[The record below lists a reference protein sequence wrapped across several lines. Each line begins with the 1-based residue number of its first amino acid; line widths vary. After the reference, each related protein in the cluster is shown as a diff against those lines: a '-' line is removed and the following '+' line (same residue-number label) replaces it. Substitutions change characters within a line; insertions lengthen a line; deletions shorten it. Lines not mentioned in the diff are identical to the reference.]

1 MVKNHLKRIATP
13 KTWSILRKVNTYI
26 TRPNPGAHN
35 YTHATSLN
43 TLVKEFLGLAN
54 TTKEVKRM
62 LHDDVILVDAKRR
75 HDERFNVGFMDV
87 VSFPKIKKHFRV
99 TLSEKGK
106 LATVEVDE
114 KESTKKVIR
123 ISGKKIV
130 KAGKYQLE
138 LIDGKTIL
146 MDKNNYAVGDS
157 LLIELPSQKI
167 VEHLPLAKGASIIVY
182 EGKYAGT
189 VGVVEEVEEN
199 EVLVKS
205 NEKDKT
211 FNTKK
216 AYAYV
221 TGNKKEIIKCS
232 P

>member
-1 MVKNHLKRIATP
+1 MVKNHLKRVATP

-35 YTHATSLN
+35 YAHATSLN

-62 LHDDVILVDAKRR
+62 LHDDVVMVDAKKR

-87 VSFPKIKKHFRV
+87 VSFPKIKKHYRV
-99 TLSEKGK
+99 TLSAKGK
-106 LATVEVDE
+106 LATIEIDE
-114 KESTKKVIR
+114 KEATKKVSKI
-123 ISGKKIV
+123 IGKKIV
-130 KAGKYQLE
+130 KGGKYQIE
-138 LIDGKTIL
+138 LLDGKSTL
-146 MDKNNYAVGDS
+146 LDKNNYAVGDS
-157 LLIELPSQKI
+157 LLVELPSQKI
-167 VEHLPLAKGASIIVY
+167 IEHIALAKGASIIVY

-189 VGVVEEVEEN
+189 VGVVEAVEGN
-199 EVLVKS
+199 VVLVKA
-205 NEKDKT
+205 KDKT

-232 P
+232 Q